1 MGAICFAILPP
12 MARWGF
18 QEPKKPVHSWA
29 CCVHFKFFTC
39 PFLKLSFPW
48 AKWSPSRSRSRGRGL
63 FESLERPASRAS
75 GASRGG
81 TAPIFRKV
89 APSREVRARARELF
103 SLVDDAISRYKD
115 QALRRSPLPRFF
127 FSFFFFLLF
136 VLCTAPVVYLR
147 RKLVD
152 SGVPA
157 FGKAVMS
164 NVSFNLG

>member
-1 MGAICFAILPP
+1 MLCYTASYGSLGFPGA
-12 MARWGF
+12 
-18 QEPKKPVHSWA
+18 QEASALSEAGRVV
-29 CCVHFKFFTC
+29 CTLRFFTC

-48 AKWSPSRSRSRGRGL
+48 AKWSPSSRSRSRGRGL
-63 FESLERPASRAS
+63 FESSLERPASRAS

-127 FSFFFFLLF
+127 FSFFFLLVVCF
-136 VLCTAPVVYLR
+136 VYGPCGLLAP
-147 RKLVD
+147 
-152 SGVPA
+152 
-157 FGKAVMS
+157 
-164 NVSFNLG
+164 